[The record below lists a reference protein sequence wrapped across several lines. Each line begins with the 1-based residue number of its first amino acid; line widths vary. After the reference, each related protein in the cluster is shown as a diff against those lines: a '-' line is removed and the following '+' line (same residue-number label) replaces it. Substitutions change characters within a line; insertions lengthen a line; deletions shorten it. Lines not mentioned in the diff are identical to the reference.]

1 MAFQVRSFGV
11 TIPALKVSGLTLL
24 YHSYYKVR
32 RKKRGLPQQEA
43 LTLQFIGLSQPA
55 VTYILN

>member
-11 TIPALKVSGLTLL
+11 TIPALKVSGLTLP

-43 LTLQFIGLSQPA
+43 LTLKCFCLSQP
-55 VTYILN
+55 